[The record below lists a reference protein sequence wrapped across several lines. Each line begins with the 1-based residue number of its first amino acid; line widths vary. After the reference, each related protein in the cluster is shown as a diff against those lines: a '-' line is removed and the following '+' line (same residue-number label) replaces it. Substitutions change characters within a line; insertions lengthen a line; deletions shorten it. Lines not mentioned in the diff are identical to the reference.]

1 MYLLAAIR
9 AASKASEETFS
20 FSQLHKH
27 TAGLAAVLNRK
38 RKRPYLL
45 HKGESVPII
54 AAEV

>member
-20 FSQLHKH
+20 FSQLHQH
-27 TAGLAAVLNRK
+27 TTSLEAVLTRGSK
-38 RKRPYLL
+38 RLYLL
-45 HKGESVPII
+45 QQGEGVLFI